1 MSNKKPVDISDFV
14 CGGFVKEQ
22 FDELVEQHKN
32 LPLPE
37 DDSII
42 EDKPEDIKDDKP
54 LFDYIWSKAESVGK
68 TFEEGRRNAFIFY
81 FSRQTNRYGLP
92 LDFIIEEL
100 DKKVGIREHSKH
112 LMRLESEYKLYP
124 QQHGIYNKPN
134 SVPEV
139 EEEQPSYETPIID
152 KEVIKKLPK
161 IFQDIADMYNKFE
174 RERDVAIFGLL
185 TILSGAIHNVIIIH
199 RNKTFYPPLFFVVS
213 AGFASGKGV
222 LTDMRKLGEGVH
234 YYLKDKARKAWSEYE
249 QEMIEYKEKVKDGE
263 SAEKPIEPVLP
274 TFFIPVDASA
284 AAFKLKFAKA
294 GGKATMLET
303 ESDVMS
309 SILSQDSWGGKGYSM
324 ILRKAWE
331 HEAID
336 FLRLGLDEEIISP
349 QLAMIVSGTPKTVVE
364 MIPSAE
370 NGLFSRVGYYS
381 YKIEPKLDDET
392 FGYSKWKENEDR
404 FLKYSNQILNLYQ
417 ELERQQELGNRII
430 FHWDKSTQKKM
441 NKIFKDWLKQYR
453 AIIGD
458 SGAKII
464 FRMGVM
470 ASRIAGILSVMRMLE
485 EDKGL
490 TIEELFGKV
499 NTNKD
504 IWITCSKID
513 FENTV
518 HLIDI
523 IRQHTFNV
531 YENLPQEGVEP
542 RKTKKSAILK
552 FFDRLPKRFP
562 RKNAVKVGAEND
574 VAERTVGKYLKLL
587 LDKGLL
593 DKDNKGNYWKTK
605 ENENKK

>member
-1 MSNKKPVDISDFV
+1 MSNKKPVDISDLV
-14 CGGFVKEQ
+14 SCGFVKEQ

-32 LPLPE
+32 LPLPQ

-42 EDKPEDIKDDKP
+42 EDKPEDIKVDKP
-54 LFDYIWSKAESVGK
+54 LFDYIWDKTESIGK

-81 FSRQTNRYGLP
+81 FSRQTNRFGLP
-92 LDFIIEEL
+92 LDFVIEEL
-100 DKKVGIREHSKH
+100 DKKVSIRKHSKH
-112 LMRLESEYKLYP
+112 LIRLESEYKLYP

-161 IFQDIADMYNKFE
+161 IFQDIAGMYNKFE

-185 TILSGAIHNVIIIH
+185 TILSGAIHNVIVIH
-199 RNKTFYPPLFFVVS
+199 RNKTFYPRLFFVIS

-222 LTDMRKLGEGVH
+222 LDDMRRLGEGIH
-234 YYLKDKARKAWSEYE
+234 YYLKDKARKAWAEYE
-249 QEMIEYKEKVKDGE
+249 QELIEYKQKIKDGE
-263 SAEKPIEPVLP
+263 SAEKPVEPILP

-303 ESDVMS
+303 ESDTMS
-309 SILSQDSWGGKGYSM
+309 SVLSQDWAGKGYSL
-324 ILRKAWE
+324 ILRKSWQ

-336 FLRLGLDEEIISP
+336 FLRLGLDEEIINP
-349 QLAMIVSGTPKTVVE
+349 QLSMIVAGTPKTVVE

-381 YKIEPKLDDET
+381 YEVEPELDDET

-404 FLKYSNQILNLYQ
+404 FLKYSNQILKLYQ
-417 ELERQQELGNRII
+417 ELEKQQELGNKII
-430 FHWDKSTQKKM
+430 FHWEKGMQKKM
-441 NKIFKDWLKQYR
+441 KKVFKDWLDQYK
-453 AIIGD
+453 AIVGNE
-458 SGAKII
+458 GAKIV
-464 FRMGVM
+464 FRIGVM
-470 ASRIAGILSVMRMLE
+470 ATRIAGILSVLRMIE
-485 EDKGL
+485 ENQGL
-490 TIEELFGKV
+490 TLDELFGKKD
-499 NTNKD
+499 TNKE
-504 IWITCSKID
+504 IWITCSQID

-518 HLIDI
+518 HIIDI
-523 IRQHTFNV
+523 IRQHTFNI
-531 YENLPQEGVEP
+531 YENLPQEEAKQ
-542 RKTKKSAILK
+542 RKTKKSATLK
-552 FFDRLPKRFP
+552 FFNALPKRFP
-562 RKNAVKVGAEND
+562 RKNAVKVGAEHD

-593 DKDNKGNYWKTK
+593 DKDNKGNYWKTN
-605 ENENKK
+605 ENEK